1 MANIAR
7 PILAACAAC
16 SLLIVMPGCDKTGP
30 GGPAE
35 RAGREVDKAVEKAG
49 KSIEKAGERLQDAA
63 KGK

>member
-1 MANIAR
+1 MVKIAKT
-7 PILAACAAC
+7 ILWTCAVC
-16 SLLIVMPGCDKTGP
+16 TLLIVVPGCEKTGP

-35 RAGREVDKAVEKAG
+35 RAGRGVDKAVEKAG